1 MNFNLL
7 RHHWGLV
14 ITVLV
19 SMLLT
24 IGNSLLIGEAKPY
37 AEIEWPDF
45 IGEGGIA
52 LITLIWIFFTLIS
65 RPAGKVTNLLVTGL
79 LFMHISLLVD
89 VLDEFFRYPEHHAWL
104 SAYESI
110 PAPIGMI
117 LLTFG
122 LYHWHREQLLVNE
135 QLRKRERIFREH
147 GLIDV
152 ITGLYNADYM
162 AIQVKQGIA
171 LKQEKGRNTTLAML
185 DIDNFD
191 ALVRQYGDEYCDYL
205 LQELAEIIM
214 LEIRPSDL
222 ACRYA
227 GDRFIVLFPDTEIDA
242 ANTLTSELA
251 KRLAQ
256 TGFKPLNDYPAVTLS
271 VSSSVFSVSETST
284 TETVFSVLN
293 TQMEQAK
300 LNKKK
305 HLAA

>member
-7 RHHWGLV
+7 RHHWGLIITVVAFIV
-14 ITVLV
+14 ITV
-19 SMLLT
+19 S
-24 IGNSLLIGEAKPY
+24 NSLLIGTAKPY
-37 AEIEWPDF
+37 PEIEWPDAV
-45 IGEGGIA
+45 GEGGIA
-52 LITLIWIFFTLIS
+52 MITLIWIFFTLIS
-65 RPAGKVTNLLVTGL
+65 RPSGKVTNLLVFGL

-89 VLDEFFRYPEHHAWL
+89 VMDEFFRYPEHHAWL

-117 LLTFG
+117 LLTVG
-122 LYHWHREQLLVNE
+122 LYHWHREQLMVNE
-135 QLRKRERIFREH
+135 QLRKRERVFREH

-162 AIQVKQGIA
+162 AIQVKQAIS
-171 LKQEKGRNTTLAML
+171 LKQEKKRHTALAMF
-185 DIDNFD
+185 DIDSFD
-191 ALVRQYGDEYCDYL
+191 ALVRQYGDEYCDRL

-227 GDRFIVLFPDTEIDA
+227 GDRFIVLLPDTGLDT
-242 ANTLTSELA
+242 ANELSKELA

-256 TGFKPLNDYPAVTLS
+256 TGFKPLHDYPSVTLS
-271 VSSSVFSVSETST
+271 VSTSICAVDETSSI
-284 TETVFSVLN
+284 EQIFSALN
-293 TQMEQAK
+293 TQMERAK
-300 LNKKK
+300 LHKKK